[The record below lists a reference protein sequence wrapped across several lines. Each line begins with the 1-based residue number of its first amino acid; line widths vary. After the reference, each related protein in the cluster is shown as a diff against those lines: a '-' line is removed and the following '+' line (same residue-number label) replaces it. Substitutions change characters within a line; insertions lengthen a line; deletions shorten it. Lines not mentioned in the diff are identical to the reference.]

1 MPLISHGKAMCAE
14 GMSLQGSWS
23 DDGKTGRR
31 VSTSTDYLHR
41 QDTTGSTN
49 SPEAP
54 LTRQQHLWP
63 ETTPVHGPSAKPAAG
78 TSLPVQ
84 QPRLALQ
91 VRSTLAYIRHGYN
104 LQLYGNIICIG
115 VGLLHDTA
123 LILQV
128 TPEMLM
134 PHGRRLRNP
143 ASVETNVSTQTIAP
157 DTAEQR
163 SVGRQVRRRHDAM
176 TKAMV
181 PLCDC

>member
-1 MPLISHGKAMCAE
+1 MAVCAE

-23 DDGKTGRR
+23 DDGKAGRR
-31 VSTSTDYLHR
+31 ISTSTDYLHR

-63 ETTPVHGPSAKPAAG
+63 ENTPVRGPSAKPAAG
-78 TSLPVQ
+78 ASLPVQ

-91 VRSTLAYIRHGYN
+91 VRSTLVHISHGYN
-104 LQLYGNIICIG
+104 SQLYRNCISG
-115 VGLLHDTA
+115 GMGLLHEA
-123 LILQV
+123 AVVLQV

-143 ASVETNVSTQTIAP
+143 ASVETNVSTQTVAP

-163 SVGRQVRRRHDAM
+163 SVGRQVRHRHDAM
-176 TKAMV
+176 TIAVV